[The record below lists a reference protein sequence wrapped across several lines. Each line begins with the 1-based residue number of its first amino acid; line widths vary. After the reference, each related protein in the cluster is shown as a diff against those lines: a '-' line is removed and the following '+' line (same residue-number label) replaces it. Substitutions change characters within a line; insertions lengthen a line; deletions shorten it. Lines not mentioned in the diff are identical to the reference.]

1 MEYFAAIDIGS
12 NAVRLLIKRQDKPTS
27 TQLGKVALMRLPLRL
42 GQEVF
47 TTGSIS
53 KKKADDLCTL
63 IKSFSLVM
71 SLYDIKPE
79 HFRGCAT
86 AAMREATNGQSVLND
101 IYARTGV
108 RIELISGK
116 EEAAIVRNVNWR
128 RVNKSNLLFV
138 DVGGGST
145 EISLICDGNTLFT
158 QSYGI
163 GTVRM
168 INGIFDE
175 TVVSQLRLDLQATC
189 CLYGGVSIVGAGG
202 NINKLF
208 SLTNHNDEEVIER
221 RMDVSA
227 LRNIYNR
234 LNKLTIAQ
242 RAEAFDLKPDRA
254 DVIVPAAQIFLII
267 ADAIGADTIEVPA
280 LGLSDGIIEE
290 LVNKRQDSITQW

>member
-12 NAVRLLIKRQDKPTS
+12 NAVRLLIKRRESPTS

-53 KKKADDLCTL
+53 KKKAEELCKL
-63 IKSFSLVM
+63 IKAYSLVM
-71 SLYDIKPE
+71 ELYDIKPD

-86 AAMREATNGQSVLND
+86 AAMREATNGKAVLD
-101 IYARTGV
+101 EVFSRTGV

-128 RVNKSNLLFV
+128 RVNKNNLLFV

-175 TVVSQLRLDLQATC
+175 SVVSQLRIDLQATC
-189 CLYGGVSIVGAGG
+189 CIYGGVSIVGAGG

-208 SLTNHNDEEVIER
+208 SLTHHNDEEAIER
-221 RMDVSA
+221 RMEVSA
-227 LRNIYNR
+227 LRNIYHR
-234 LNKLTIAQ
+234 LNKLTVSQ
-242 RAEAFDLKPDRA
+242 RAETFDLKPDRA

-267 ADAIGADTIEVPA
+267 ADAIVADTIEVPA
-280 LGLSDGIIEE
+280 LGLSDGIIED
-290 LVNKRQDSITQW
+290 LVDNQSKMSSMW